1 MPIRLRNK
9 LWQADVITPTG
20 QRVRK
25 SFGTKSQAA
34 QFVRDNANKLPKK
47 QPRLAPSQA
56 CSGPLSLTSG
66 SAQIAESQQK
76 PSSQLQEDSSLRH

>member
-47 QPRLAPSQA
+47 QPRLAQSQA
-56 CSGPLSLTSG
+56 CSGPLSSTSD

-76 PSSQLQEDSSLRH
+76 HLSHLQEDSGPRH

>member
-47 QPRLAPSQA
+47 QPRVAPLQA
-56 CSGPLSLTSG
+56 YSGPLSLTRD

>member
-25 SFGTKSQAA
+25 SFGTKSEAA

-47 QPRLAPSQA
+47 QPRQALSQA
-56 CSGPLSLTSG
+56 CSGPLSLTSD
-66 SAQIAESQQK
+66 SARTAASQQK
-76 PSSQLQEDSSLRH
+76 PSSQLQAGSNPRH